1 MLSSSMSSLQLVN
14 MGGGALS
21 NNTTFFYC
29 AKKID

>member
-1 MLSSSMSSLQLVN
+1 MNNISLQLVN

-29 AKKID
+29 ALKIEL